1 MENINVIEK
10 DLISIFEKNNI
21 KKIEAKGKKF
31 DPNLHQAMTELEDD
45 KSEAG
50 SVVQE
55 IQPGYMLGQRL
66 LRPALVS
73 VAKKK
78 RAKSTEKTEKK
89 G

>member
-1 MENINVIEK
+1 
-10 DLISIFEKNNI
+10 
-21 KKIEAKGKKF
+21 
-31 DPNLHQAMTELEDD
+31 MTELEDD

-78 RAKSTEKTEKK
+78 SAKSTEKTEKK
-89 G
+89 GWK